1 MDPLK
6 YTNYLGELTGG
17 SAPTLENIGQ
27 WEAVITFCTYIS
39 RLNYDLKPRKI
50 IECYKYLNF
59 SPIIFNTISGL
70 LTKMN
75 LASIIPLE
83 RLIKPDTPMYGSFI
97 YDKKDDLPLS
107 ITVFDYS
114 NGSSRIFPNEKIIVI
129 GFRGTLSFKT
139 VFKDLNMISKPLS
152 TVFKDLPSV
161 KSGEGKAHG
170 GFINGIAN
178 VFGDIVSLLDKLL
191 ESHSDVSRII
201 VTGHSL
207 GAGYAH
213 ICGLGLANMK
223 RNGKPYPKINIISF
237 GGPKTFSES
246 GRDIFNVLLTEGYL
260 TLDRIVNA
268 PYNPDPLI
276 VTTNIIPAIPI
287 HFYHPGFSLTTGE
300 KYSLKRTNRS
310 RHVENTRRK
319 AGLTRKQAWYSTSK
333 LFKRNYN
340 PLPYYPEFFKNFKD
354 SLVEPSFTNEHYKS
368 LINTSLNGTVYTGTT
383 ESARLAQSIIQKLL
397 GLSPEELQNIGIAAE
412 QDQEDAAK
420 DVIEKEKNS
429 ISELPEI
436 GEVASGEAAAE
447 AAQDLVNNPR
457 GGAWFSSNKKNNTN
471 IIKYKNQN
479 KNYYP
484 NEIVYSCSG
493 ITTPAPPPV
502 QCHLGYMGVGWLGVG
517 SAIIPGRSRE
527 YNRYAVIYNING
539 RWLYVSDNDPMYSS
553 KTRKNRKN

>member
-1 MDPLK
+1 
-6 YTNYLGELTGG
+6 
-17 SAPTLENIGQ
+17 
-27 WEAVITFCTYIS
+27 
-39 RLNYDLKPRKI
+39 
-50 IECYKYLNF
+50 
-59 SPIIFNTISGL
+59 
-70 LTKMN
+70 
-75 LASIIPLE
+75 
-83 RLIKPDTPMYGSFI
+83 
-97 YDKKDDLPLS
+97 
-107 ITVFDYS
+107 
-114 NGSSRIFPNEKIIVI
+114 
-129 GFRGTLSFKT
+129 
-139 VFKDLNMISKPLS
+139 
-152 TVFKDLPSV
+152 
-161 KSGEGKAHG
+161 
-170 GFINGIAN
+170 
-178 VFGDIVSLLDKLL
+178 
-191 ESHSDVSRII
+191 
-201 VTGHSL
+201 
-207 GAGYAH
+207 
-213 ICGLGLANMK
+213 MK
-223 RNGKPYPKINIISF
+223 RNGKPYPKINVISF

-246 GRDIFNVLLTEGYL
+246 GRDMFNVLLTEGYL

-397 GLSPEELQNIGIAAE
+397 GLSPEELFNIGKVVEEQQKVEAKEVIAE
-412 QDQEDAAK
+412 EGS
-420 DVIEKEKNS
+420 E

-436 GEVASGEAAAE
+436 TEVAAGEAAAE
-447 AAQDLVNNPR
+447 AAAAQDPR
-457 GGAWFSSNKKNNTN
+457 GGAWFSTAKNINKSG
-471 IIKYKNQN
+471 IIRYKNQT
-479 KNYYP
+479 KEYYP

-527 YNRYAVIYNING
+527 YNRYAVMYHING
-539 RWLYVSDNDPMYSS
+539 KWLYVSDNDPMYSP
-553 KTRKNRKN
+553 KTRKNRKNKK